1 MSIDCRSSP
10 LPTVAVIPAPTRH
23 DAVMYSDRHSAQLPD
38 KHWRRGLGI
47 RAGEGGEGESREDPK
62 RLKKGRACGPTRP
75 LRGSR
80 RASQGA
86 RGAWPGL

>member
-47 RAGEGGEGESREDPK
+47 RAGEGGEGGKP
-62 RLKKGRACGPTRP
+62 
-75 LRGSR
+75 
-80 RASQGA
+80 
-86 RGAWPGL
+86 